1 MHKGQKLSKTLHP
14 RNIHNNGYDFPALVV
29 AYPSLKK
36 HVKPN
41 KYGNE
46 SIDFADADAIKAL
59 NCALLKHHYQITGW
73 HIPEGYL
80 CPPIPGRVDY
90 IHYVAD
96 LLQSNG
102 IVASDSRP
110 VRVLDIGTG
119 ANGIYS
125 LLAAQTYGWQCTGTE
140 IDPVALNSFAAV
152 LNNNPELK
160 QSIELR
166 LQRDK
171 RKIFDGVIKPGER
184 FDLSVCNPP
193 FHASQKEAMKSNQRK
208 VNNLA
213 FNRGEK
219 TANRSKPALNFG
231 GQKNELW
238 CEGGEQGFLQ
248 TMINESS
255 QFAKHCSWF
264 TTLVSKAENV
274 VPAKNLMRSV
284 GARQVLEVEME
295 QGNKTTRIVAW
306 SFV

>member
-1 MHKGQKLSKTLHP
+1 MNKAFHPKNLH
-14 RNIHNNGYDFPALVV
+14 NEGYDFTALASTYPA
-29 AYPSLKK
+29 LKK

-41 KYGNE
+41 KYGSE
-46 SIDFADADAIKAL
+46 SIDFADPAAVKAL
-59 NCALLKHHYQITGW
+59 NSALLKHHYGIEGW
-73 HIPEGYL
+73 NVPDGYL

-96 LLQSNG
+96 LLSSVG

-110 VRVLDIGTG
+110 VRMLDIGTG

-125 LLAAQTYGWQCTGTE
+125 LLAAQVHGWQCTGTE
-140 IDPVALNSFAAV
+140 IDQAAMKNLAAV
-152 LNNNPELK
+152 LDKNEALK
-160 QSIELR
+160 HLIDLR

-208 VNNLA
+208 VNSLA

-219 TANRSKPALNFG
+219 PAAKSQAALNFG

-238 CEGGEQGFLQ
+238 CEGGESGFLQ
-248 TMINESS
+248 TMINESA
-255 QFAKHCSWF
+255 QFGKQCKWF
-264 TTLVSKAENV
+264 TTLISKAENV
-274 VPAKNLMRSV
+274 APAKRLIRNV
-284 GARQVLEVEME
+284 GARDVLEVEME

-306 SFV
+306 TF